1 MKCGSRYDL
10 TGCLGNRERVVVYP
24 GMVRVLATCLLTVAA
39 SVSAFPLS
47 FAWQGMD
54 LARACS
60 RREYVHRY
68 GAHSI
73 CAQAQDSPR
82 PRAEKKE
89 EMRPIAEGLLK
100 NLKDR
105 EAMTGTE
112 LDQDSFANRTNFDIV
127 VKMRGNPE
135 DILEKLG
142 KSGLMTSA
150 VVDTVILGSD
160 KKRQRFGTKTE
171 QGRRRLKDRRY
182 TYSSYSLASACGASH
197 SLIVRC
203 SYFGT
208 PLWQLV
214 LRRSSV
220 LTVLMMMQSLS
231 SLVLTQYEELIQQ
244 NIFLSL
250 FLTML
255 TGTGGNAGNQSSAI
269 IIRGISTGE
278 INSSNMLKAVGREVL
293 ACSQARSLACPALLR

>member
-1 MKCGSRYDL
+1 M
-10 TGCLGNRERVVVYP
+10 VVYP

-89 EMRPIAEGLLK
+89 EMRPIAEGPRPREKKKEEVRPIAEGLLT

-105 EAMTGTE
+105 QAMTGTE

-182 TYSSYSLASACGASH
+182 TYSSYSLESACGNGA
-197 SLIVRC
+197 
-203 SYFGT
+203 
-208 PLWQLV
+208 
-214 LRRSSV
+214 
-220 LTVLMMMQSLS
+220 
-231 SLVLTQYEELIQQ
+231 
-244 NIFLSL
+244 
-250 FLTML
+250 
-255 TGTGGNAGNQSSAI
+255 SAI
-269 IIRGISTGE
+269 SFTAQRHSRFYNRIHST
-278 INSSNMLKAVGREVL
+278 A
-293 ACSQARSLACPALLR
+293 